1 MIYPPLDLRLVGLL
15 VGLLL
20 VTSHLFALLKPGAVQ
35 AWLKRLP
42 RSRAWGTVFIIAATI
57 WWVVMVS
64 KMDLG
69 EFSSMRNG
77 IILVSIAAAI
87 ASWLYLDDFLAVRS
101 LGMIALLAAE
111 PVLEAC
117 WMRPEI
123 WRLSLVVLAYA
134 WVIAG
139 LFLVGMPFLLR
150 DRIAW
155 SAAAD
160 SRWRAICIAGVAYGG
175 IVLAGCALGK

>member
-20 VTSHLFALLKPGAVQ
+20 VASHLFALLKPDAVQ
-35 AWLKRLP
+35 SWLKRLP
-42 RSRAWGTVFIIAATI
+42 RSRAWGTVLIIAAAA

-69 EFSSMRNG
+69 EFSNMRHW
-77 IILVSIAAAI
+77 IIIVSIGAAI
-87 ASWLYLDDFLAVRS
+87 ASWMYLDDFLAVRA
-101 LGMIALLAAE
+101 LGMLALLAAE

-139 LFLVGMPFLLR
+139 LFLVGMPYLLR

-155 SAAAD
+155 STAAK
-160 SRWRAICIAGVAYGG
+160 SRWRAICLAGVVYGG